1 MINKGKMVFCKETFQ
16 IFPSAKETSKRLE
29 ISYHTVAKNLEG
41 KIKSA
46 NGMHLIYIEN
56 VADISQFFSDT
67 RKMEKQNEI
76 LRKEAE
82 ERLAELTAT
91 QKETA
96 KEIAKTRKLI
106 KKYM

>member
-1 MINKGKMVFCKETFQ
+1 MTNKGKMAYCKETYQ
-16 IFPSAKETSKRLE
+16 LFPSAKEASERLE
-29 ISYHTVAKNLEG
+29 ISYPIVTKHLEG

-46 NGMHLIYIEN
+46 NGMHLIYVEN

-67 RKMEKQNEI
+67 RKMEKQNE
-76 LRKEAE
+76 LMRKEAE

-91 QKETA
+91 K
-96 KEIAKTRKLI
+96 KEIAKKIAEERKLI